1 MKFLLISGGGDGLG
15 LALRL
20 KEEGNEVA
28 VWIRE
33 GRCKQNYD
41 GLLRK
46 LTKWEDF
53 LDKET
58 IVLFDSNGGGR
69 TADRLRAR
77 GHFVACGGAFADQ
90 LELDRQV
97 AFELMQQCGIRVP
110 SYKAFT
116 SWDKARSY
124 VKEHEGRLCF
134 KPSGESVNQVS
145 SYLSYDTADM
155 LEMLE
160 LMEEKHKGKPE
171 FLLQDFVK
179 GYEISSEG
187 WFNGERFM
195 RPFNHTIERKALMND
210 NIGPSTRCAGNI
222 VWACDTSPIIEQ
234 GILRME
240 ATLREREYLGPIDLN
255 AIVNEEG
262 VWALEFT
269 PRFGYE
275 ALPSLMELFTSPIG
289 TVLSALAKGGRPS
302 NLSLSNSIASA
313 LFVSIPPYP
322 TDGRPPQEGI
332 PIRGFTKEDRSHL
345 YFYDV
350 MLDEKLH
357 IVSTPAYGA
366 IVTITGTGDSIVE
379 AMQGPLETAKRAKI
393 PNKQFRTDLTN
404 VFVTALAEL
413 DPFLKGD
420 LNGSKPS
427 NDAVH
432 VVGSSGIPNAEVE
445 DREVVPVDTGRAS
458 IA

>member
-1 MKFLLISGGGDGLG
+1 MTKFLLISGGGDGLG

-20 KEEGNEVA
+20 KDEGNDVA

-33 GRCKQNYD
+33 RRSKQNYD

-46 LTKWEDF
+46 LDRWEDF
-53 LDKET
+53 LDRDT

-77 GHFVACGGAFADQ
+77 GHFVFPGGTFADQ

-97 AFELMQQCGIRVP
+97 AFELMQQVGIRVP
-110 SYKAFT
+110 SYKAFS
-116 SWDKARSY
+116 SWDKARGY
-124 VKEHEGRLCF
+124 VKEKGERLCF

-145 SYLSYDTADM
+145 SYLAYDTDDM
-155 LEMLE
+155 LEYLD
-160 LMEEKHKGKPE
+160 LAQEKHKGRPE

-179 GYEISSEG
+179 GVEVSSEG

-222 VWACDTSPIIEQ
+222 VWTCDEDPIITE
-234 GILRME
+234 GILKME
-240 ATLREREYLGPIDLN
+240 ALLREREFLGPIDLN
-255 AIVNEEG
+255 TIVNEEG

-289 TVLSALAKGGRPS
+289 SVLSSLAKGERPS
-302 NLSLSNSIASA
+302 KLELKSSFASA

-322 TDGRPPQEGI
+322 TDKAPQEGV
-332 PIRGFTKEDRSHL
+332 PVRGFTREDRTHL
-345 YFYDV
+345 YLYDV

-357 IVSTPAYGA
+357 IVTTPAYGA
-366 IVTITGTGDSIVE
+366 VVTITGTGDSIVE
-379 AMQGPLETAKRAKI
+379 AMEGPMEIAKRAKI
-393 PNKQFRTDLTN
+393 PDKQYRTDLTS
-404 VFVTALAEL
+404 VFVHARAEL
-413 DPFLKGD
+413 EPFLQ
-420 LNGSKPS
+420 SK
-427 NDAVH
+427 
-432 VVGSSGIPNAEVE
+432 EVE
-445 DREVVPVDTGRAS
+445 VAITSNA
-458 IA
+458 A

>member
-20 KEEGNEVA
+20 KEEGNDVA

-33 GRCKQNYD
+33 GRSKRNYD

-46 LTKWEDF
+46 VAKWEEF
-53 LDKET
+53 LDADT

-77 GHFVACGGAFADQ
+77 GHHVATGGAFADQ

-97 AFELMQQCGIRVP
+97 AFELMLQQGVKVP
-110 SYKAFT
+110 KYKAFT
-116 SWDKARSY
+116 SWDKAREY
-124 VKEHEGRLCF
+124 VKKSEVRLCF
-134 KPSGESVNQVS
+134 KPSGDSVNQLS
-145 SYLSYDTADM
+145 SYLAYDTSDM
-155 LEMLE
+155 LEM
-160 LMEEKHKGKPE
+160 MDVMQEKHKGRPE

-195 RPFNHTIERKALMND
+195 TPFNHTIERKALMND
-210 NIGPSTRCAGNI
+210 NLGPSTRCAGNI
-222 VWACDTSPIIEQ
+222 VWTCDTSPIIEE
-234 GILRME
+234 GIKRME
-240 ATLREREYLGPIDLN
+240 PLLREREYIGPIDLN

-275 ALPSLMELFTSPIG
+275 ALPALLELFTSPIG
-289 TVLSALAKGGRPS
+289 ESLSALARKELPT
-302 NLSLSNSIASA
+302 SLPLRSTVASA

-322 TDGRPPQEGI
+322 TDKAPQEGI
-332 PIRGFTKEDRSHL
+332 PIRGFTKADRGHL

-350 MLDEKLH
+350 MLDANLH
-357 IVSTPAYGA
+357 VVTTPAYGA
-366 IVTITGTGDSIVE
+366 IVTITGAGDSIVE
-379 AMQGPLETAKRAKI
+379 AMYGPLEIAKRAKI
-393 PNKQFRTDLTN
+393 PDKQFRTDLTS
-404 VFVTALAEL
+404 VFVTARAEL
-413 DPFLKGD
+413 EPYLTAKEPALGNV
-420 LNGSKPS
+420 LSS
-427 NDAVH
+427 
-432 VVGSSGIPNAEVE
+432 VVNA
-445 DREVVPVDTGRAS
+445 
-458 IA
+458 

>member
-20 KEEGNEVA
+20 KEEGHDVA

-33 GRCKQNYD
+33 SRSKKNYD

-46 LTKWEDF
+46 VDKWESF
-53 LDKET
+53 LDKDT

-77 GHFVACGGAFADQ
+77 GHFVACGSAFADQ

-97 AFELMQQCGIRVP
+97 AFELMQQCGVKVP
-110 SYKAFT
+110 RYKAFT
-116 SWDKARSY
+116 SWDKARGY
-124 VKEHEGRLCF
+124 VKEEGVRMCF
-134 KPSGESVNQVS
+134 KPSGDSVNQVS
-145 SYLSYDTADM
+145 SYLAYDVDDM
-155 LEMLE
+155 IEYLDNAQ
-160 LMEEKHKGKPE
+160 EKHRGRPE

-195 RPFNHTIERKALMND
+195 TPFNHTIERKALMND

-222 VWACDTSPIIEQ
+222 VWTCETSPIIEQ
-234 GILRME
+234 GIKRME
-240 ATLREREYLGPIDLN
+240 TLLREREYLGPIDLN
-255 AIVNEEG
+255 TIVNKEG

-275 ALPSLMELFTSPIG
+275 ALPALLELWKSPISE
-289 TVLSALAKGGRPS
+289 TLSSLARMERP
-302 NLSLSNSIASA
+302 LSLPLTTSLASA

-322 TDGRPPQEGI
+322 TDKAPQEGV
-332 PIRGFTKEDRSHL
+332 PVRGFTKADRGHL

-350 MLDEKLH
+350 MLDDKLR
-357 IVSTPAYGA
+357 VVTTPAYGA
-366 IVTITGTGDSIVE
+366 IVTITGSGDSIVE
-379 AMQGPLETAKRAKI
+379 AMQGPLDTAKRAKI
-393 PNKQFRTDLTN
+393 PDKQYRTDLTS
-404 VFVTALAEL
+404 VFVTARAEL
-413 DPFLKGD
+413 EPFLHTKEE
-420 LNGSKPS
+420 S
-427 NDAVH
+427 NALAT
-432 VVGSSGIPNAEVE
+432 SNA
-445 DREVVPVDTGRAS
+445 G
-458 IA
+458 